1 MEWVETTAKTVAEA
15 KDLALDRLGVDEV
28 DAEFEVLE
36 EPRPGLF
43 GRLRG
48 EARVRARVRPAVPRA
63 KVERRRGRKPT
74 SAAAAT
80 SPTLTS
86 TSTSTSTAAEVSSL
100 SPAPSVD
107 NDGGRAAKRQG
118 PKRSSQKRQE
128 ATPVSENQHSERGT
142 SNDDGS
148 LVDEGTAATSFL
160 TGLVEALNIPA
171 TVSVVTV
178 EDGELEARVE
188 GGDLGLLIGPRGQTL
203 QALQDLTRLA
213 VQQQRGGVRGG
224 WLRVDVSGYRAKR
237 KDALERFTT
246 QVVQQVLESGTPRS
260 LEPMGA
266 ADRKIVHDMAG
277 TVGGVVTSSEGEE
290 PNRRVVISPAN
301 A

>member
-28 DAEFEVLE
+28 DAEFEVVE

-63 KVERRRGRKPT
+63 KVERRRGRKPV
-74 SAAAAT
+74 SASASSEASVSG
-80 SPTLTS
+80 SPES
-86 TSTSTSTAAEVSSL
+86 A
-100 SPAPSVD
+100 SPAS
-107 NDGGRAAKRQG
+107 DGVRAARSQG
-118 PKRSSQKRQE
+118 PKQSSQKRQE
-128 ATPVSENQHSERGT
+128 ATPVSENPNAEHGT
-142 SNDDGS
+142 SNDDGAP
-148 LVDEGTAATSFL
+148 LIDEATAATSFL
-160 TGLVEALNIPA
+160 TGLVEALNVPA
-171 TVSVVTV
+171 SVSVVTV

-277 TVGGVVTSSEGEE
+277 TIGGVVTSSEGEE

>member
-28 DAEFEVLE
+28 DAEFEVIE

-63 KVERRRGRKPT
+63 KVERRRGRKPV
-74 SAAAAT
+74 SASAST
-80 SPTLTS
+80 SPS
-86 TSTSTSTAAEVSSL
+86 ASSSSGEVE
-100 SPAPSVD
+100 PAHEVV
-107 NDGGRAAKRQG
+107 RAAKSQG

-128 ATPVSENQHSERGT
+128 ATPVSENPNAEGGT
-142 SNDDGS
+142 SNDDGAP
-148 LVDEGTAATSFL
+148 LIDEATAATSFL
-160 TGLVEALNIPA
+160 TGLVEALNVPA
-171 TVSVVTV
+171 SVTVVTV

-246 QVVQQVLESGTPRS
+246 QVVRQVVESGTPRS

>member
-28 DAEFEVLE
+28 DAEFEVVE

-63 KVERRRGRKPT
+63 KVERRRGRKPA
-74 SAAAAT
+74 SAAAS
-80 SPTLTS
+80 SPPS
-86 TSTSTSTAAEVSSL
+86 VSST
-100 SPAPSVD
+100 P
-107 NDGGRAAKRQG
+107 GGVSSTPDVARAAKSQG

-128 ATPVSENQHSERGT
+128 AIPVSENPSADQGT
-142 SNDDGS
+142 SNDDGTP
-148 LVDEGTAATSFL
+148 LVDEATAATSFL
-160 TGLVEALNIPA
+160 TGVVEALNVPA

-246 QVVQQVLESGTPRS
+246 QVVQQVLESATPRS

-277 TVGGVVTSSEGEE
+277 TIGGVVTSSEGEE

>member
-28 DAEFEVLE
+28 DAEFDVLE

-63 KVERRRGRKPT
+63 KVERRRGRKPV
-74 SAAAAT
+74 SASAST
-80 SPTLTS
+80 SPS
-86 TSTSTSTAAEVSSL
+86 AS
-100 SPAPSVD
+100 SPAERASLA
-107 NDGGRAAKRQG
+107 NDDAPVARSQG
-118 PKRSSQKRQE
+118 PKRSSQRRQE
-128 ATPVSENQHSERGT
+128 AIPVSENPNAEHGT
-142 SNDDGS
+142 NNDDGPP
-148 LVDEGTAATSFL
+148 LVDEATAATSFL
-160 TGLVEALNIPA
+160 TGLVEALNVPA
-171 TVSVVTV
+171 SVSVVTV

>member
-1 MEWVETTAKTVAEA
+1 M
-15 KDLALDRLGVDEV
+15 
-28 DAEFEVLE
+28 
-36 EPRPGLF
+36 
-43 GRLRG
+43 
-48 EARVRARVRPAVPRA
+48 
-63 KVERRRGRKPT
+63 
-74 SAAAAT
+74 
-80 SPTLTS
+80 
-86 TSTSTSTAAEVSSL
+86 
-100 SPAPSVD
+100 
-107 NDGGRAAKRQG
+107 
-118 PKRSSQKRQE
+118 
-128 ATPVSENQHSERGT
+128 
-142 SNDDGS
+142 
-148 LVDEGTAATSFL
+148 
-160 TGLVEALNIPA
+160 
-171 TVSVVTV
+171 SVVTV

-277 TVGGVVTSSEGEE
+277 TIGGVVTSSEGEE
-290 PNRRVVISPAN
+290 PDRRVVISPAN